1 MLVDTA
7 RHLDSWVVAENVRR
21 RHEGS
26 LQLKPC
32 EIRVFGQSALLEHGV
47 PLSLA
52 ATRDVD
58 ARANYEYAVESQFR
72 KLLEARGR
80 VLDPVGHEGWMPRE
94 TRWLPVFE
102 GEFVRLLLAEPEAV
116 LLSKGL
122 KAPIKNRNLLLEYL
136 ALGPS
141 DRFLELAATYEL
153 DLEQFL

>member
-1 MLVDTA
+1 MLVEIVRQLEA
-7 RHLDSWVVAENVRR
+7 WVVAENVRR
-21 RHEGS
+21 RRERT
-26 LQLKPC
+26 LRLRPC
-32 EIRVFGQSALLEHGV
+32 EVRVFGQTALLEQGV
-47 PLSLA
+47 RLSLA
-52 ATRDVD
+52 VTRDVD
-58 ARANYEYAVESQFR
+58 ARANYEHAVEAHFR

-80 VLDPVGHEGWMPRE
+80 VLHPVGHEGWMPRE

-122 KAPIKNRNLLLEYL
+122 KAPVKNRNLLLEYL

-141 DRFLELAATYEL
+141 ERFLELAATYDL